1 MSSHQWKRDVFVSF
15 RGKDVRKNFISHLF
29 RELDR
34 AGIDCFSDEDPQDT
48 GEYINDK
55 LLGAI
60 RHARFALIV
69 FTRNYA
75 DSKSCL
81 NELVEILD
89 CRRQLKNDG
98 HVVVSIFH
106 GVSTDDVS
114 KLTSGSEFAQ
124 GFERLCEIKRDDAQI
139 KKWRDALE
147 EATHLSGLHLENHAH
162 GNEAKLTEMIVHYLS
177 EKIRQTQPLYF
188 VNNAI
193 GVDHLAN
200 DVISLLKK
208 GCKEDVRM
216 IGICGTEQI
225 GKTTVAVVACDGI
238 CGEFECSV
246 FLGEIGEAN
255 RSDLLGLQK
264 KLLQNLV
271 KEERVKMYDIHTNI
285 NEIKRKMRCKK
296 ILLVLDNVTNKEQ
309 MKHFGAGDRESF
321 CPGSRILI
329 TTRDRDLLKDLKV
342 DDKYIVNGLNPD
354 HALQLFCHYAFKRS
368 EPKQGYEALSQSLFH
383 YAGGHPSALKRLGS
397 FLSDKS
403 KDKWHEIL
411 DKLVRSPY
419 LDCIDGSLPLK
430 SDGPHGGQR
439 GGAYDDKTYI
449 GVRQISVLVDKVIN
463 SITIDY
469 DQDGCLVRSSEHGGH
484 LCGDLFTVKLD
495 YPNEHLTSIS
505 GHIRNYRIPTFIQ
518 SLKFDTNNRTYGP
531 FGFEQG
537 QFFRSQVD
545 GRRIIGFHGNCG
557 AYLDSIG
564 AHFGPISHAF
574 PFEVVGPFGGDY
586 GTNIWDDGKHTD
598 VREILVGFDSTINFI
613 SVLYDKHGRPVGP
626 FTHGTNGGGKTYRI
640 KLDYPSEYLTSI
652 SGYIGEV
659 SGLTILRSL
668 TIHTNEK
675 CYIPFGTAEGRYF
688 SFPYTGGKIVGF
700 HGSCDST
707 HLGSIGAY
715 YEPIPH
721 THPSKVFGPFGGD
734 SGDPWD
740 DGRYID
746 IKRIVV
752 RYDRSFIHS
761 IAFDYV
767 DDNGSIR
774 SIRHGGI
781 GGEKTFEV
789 ELVPADEYITSF
801 AGYLENAKDKGTLIN
816 SLTFQTN
823 KRILGPIGREEGA
836 YFSLP
841 SEAGKIIGFLGTSGD
856 YLESIGAQA
865 ELRSNKL
872 YPFKSV
878 GLFGRS
884 NASLWDDGNTHTNVR
899 KIIVEFEP
907 SKGPCI
913 QSIAF
918 QYEEQNRELW
928 QSDTHGG
935 INGNEFH
942 IIRNVHTI
950 KIDAV
955 DEYLTS
961 ISAYF
966 HLGGIT
972 SLTFQTNKKTI
983 GPIGEEKGWHFSS
996 PATGGKIVGFYGR
1009 SDKHLEAIGAHFE
1022 PISYLYPVKSIG
1034 PFGGL
1039 GGHAWY
1045 DGKFNGVIEVQVMH
1059 DDVIRHIMFV
1069 YDKSGE
1075 EVRSNRHGGHDK
1087 DARITR
1093 VRLDYPREYLTSI
1106 SGYKRDDGQK
1116 NINNAI
1122 IQSLTFHSNRRR
1134 IGPFGKET
1142 GNYFWYPATGSKI
1155 IGFYGTCGKTLN
1167 SIGVYAEPIPHLYPF
1182 KTVGAFGGSGGTPW
1196 DDGVHTDVEGILCDC
1211 QQHHSLNQDCVR

>member
-1 MSSHQWKRDVFVSF
+1 
-15 RGKDVRKNFISHLF
+15 
-29 RELDR
+29 
-34 AGIDCFSDEDPQDT
+34 
-48 GEYINDK
+48 
-55 LLGAI
+55 
-60 RHARFALIV
+60 
-69 FTRNYA
+69 
-75 DSKSCL
+75 
-81 NELVEILD
+81 
-89 CRRQLKNDG
+89 
-98 HVVVSIFH
+98 
-106 GVSTDDVS
+106 
-114 KLTSGSEFAQ
+114 
-124 GFERLCEIKRDDAQI
+124 
-139 KKWRDALE
+139 
-147 EATHLSGLHLENHAH
+147 
-162 GNEAKLTEMIVHYLS
+162 
-177 EKIRQTQPLYF
+177 
-188 VNNAI
+188 
-193 GVDHLAN
+193 
-200 DVISLLKK
+200 
-208 GCKEDVRM
+208 
-216 IGICGTEQI
+216 
-225 GKTTVAVVACDGI
+225 
-238 CGEFECSV
+238 
-246 FLGEIGEAN
+246 
-255 RSDLLGLQK
+255 
-264 KLLQNLV
+264 
-271 KEERVKMYDIHTNI
+271 
-285 NEIKRKMRCKK
+285 
-296 ILLVLDNVTNKEQ
+296 
-309 MKHFGAGDRESF
+309 
-321 CPGSRILI
+321 
-329 TTRDRDLLKDLKV
+329 
-342 DDKYIVNGLNPD
+342 
-354 HALQLFCHYAFKRS
+354 
-368 EPKQGYEALSQSLFH
+368 
-383 YAGGHPSALKRLGS
+383 
-397 FLSDKS
+397 
-403 KDKWHEIL
+403 
-411 DKLVRSPY
+411 
-419 LDCIDGSLPLK
+419 
-430 SDGPHGGQR
+430 
-439 GGAYDDKTYI
+439 
-449 GVRQISVLVDKVIN
+449 
-463 SITIDY
+463 
-469 DQDGCLVRSSEHGGH
+469 
-484 LCGDLFTVKLD
+484 
-495 YPNEHLTSIS
+495 
-505 GHIRNYRIPTFIQ
+505 HIRNYRIPTFIQ

-598 VREILVGFDSTINFI
+598 VREIVVGFDSTINFI

-752 RYDRSFIHS
+752 RYDGSFIHS

-774 SIRHGGI
+774 SIRHGRI
-781 GGEKTFEV
+781 GT
-789 ELVPADEYITSF
+789 
-801 AGYLENAKDKGTLIN
+801 
-816 SLTFQTN
+816 
-823 KRILGPIGREEGA
+823 RGR
-836 YFSLP
+836 
-841 SEAGKIIGFLGTSGD
+841 
-856 YLESIGAQA
+856 
-865 ELRSNKL
+865 
-872 YPFKSV
+872 
-878 GLFGRS
+878 
-884 NASLWDDGNTHTNVR
+884 
-899 KIIVEFEP
+899 
-907 SKGPCI
+907 
-913 QSIAF
+913 
-918 QYEEQNRELW
+918 
-928 QSDTHGG
+928 
-935 INGNEFH
+935 
-942 IIRNVHTI
+942 I
-950 KIDAV
+950 KIDDV

-996 PATGGKIVGFYGR
+996 PATGGKIVGFFGR
-1009 SDKHLEAIGAHFE
+1009 SDKHLEAIGAYFE
-1022 PISYLYPVKSIG
+1022 PISHLYPVKSIG

-1106 SGYKRDDGQK
+1106 SGYKRDDGNK

-1196 DDGVHTDVEGILCDC
+1196 DDGVHTDVRGFYVIASNII
-1211 QQHHSLNQDCVR
+1211 HSIRIAYDNS